1 MRKRKMEN
9 DEAKSDWMS
18 AIDVETAT
26 DADRWKAILDLMG
39 ESTERERRGE
49 WQAEHEANGGA
60 RIWSVILSSY
70 APL

>member
-1 MRKRKMEN
+1 MRKRKMKN

-18 AIDVETAT
+18 DIDVETAT
-26 DADRWKAILDLMG
+26 DADRCKALLDLMG

-60 RIWSVILSSY
+60 RIWSVILPPY